1 MKGLSMN
8 MILPA
13 FRKLD
18 PWGGAQ
24 APFPTESVSGSRE
37 NTGTG
42 KTLISDSVRLPEET
56 DTRTGTGD
64 LPPLTEGAELDLT
77 M

>member
-1 MKGLSMN
+1 MN

-18 PWGGAQ
+18 PWGGAK
-24 APFPTESVSGSRE
+24 APFPAE
-37 NTGTG
+37 NAGTG
-42 KTLISDSVRLPEET
+42 KALTSDSVRLPEET

-64 LPPLTEGAELDLT
+64 LPSLTEGAELDLT
-77 M
+77 I